1 MKKQHSEQLQS
12 QTTLSG
18 TPEKHIVSPADNTD
32 DRSDAGCAMSR
43 LQIMYLRRLHGLTE
57 AQAHMMAILIWGGL
71 Q

>member
-1 MKKQHSEQLQS
+1 MKISKKP
-12 QTTLSG
+12 TLSG
-18 TPEKHIVSPADNTD
+18 NPVVRPAVEMDAKKHKH
-32 DRSDAGCAMSR
+32 R